1 MPSREYASTSP
12 DPTTTAA
19 ITEHRISPQTL
30 GFNPGDSF
38 YISVAAV
45 DRNGHE
51 SLFAY
56 PEVRCDANS
65 CAIPSYAFD
74 VTAPLPMPP
83 PPPPDNDIDDD

>member
-1 MPSREYASTSP
+1 VIAHPGGLP
-12 DPTTTAA
+12 
-19 ITEHRISPQTL
+19 ISAQTL
-30 GFNPGDSF
+30 GLNSGDSF

-45 DRNGHE
+45 DSRGHE

-74 VTAPLPMPP
+74 VTAPLPLPP
-83 PPPPDNDIDDD
+83 PPPPDKDADDD